1 MEHIEH
7 IESDIY
13 IYILIVHILHMDT
26 SMHMET
32 FGSNKHGKAYI
43 FRITAHTTN
52 VFDCSSTPE
61 NELGLR

>member
-1 MEHIEH
+1 
-7 IESDIY
+7 
-13 IYILIVHILHMDT
+13 MDT
-26 SMHMET
+26 SIHMET